1 MVAAQSIQEAQQTF
15 EQQAQQI
22 AEQAKQM
29 LDQAREAEK
38 QEQSKVQE
46 TPPDSDLGSDLTA
59 ETQDGSMTTSILA
72 GAKTAQDI
80 AKAFQ
85 PRKRRKRK
93 K

>member
-1 MVAAQSIQEAQQTF
+1 MFCAAAQSIQEAQQTF

-46 TPPDSDLGSDLTA
+46 THPTGYLT
-59 ETQDGSMTTSILA
+59 ESGGLSLELSSINGTLA
-72 GAKTAQDI
+72 C
-80 AKAFQ
+80 AFFVSSSVIIMLS
-85 PRKRRKRK
+85 
-93 K
+93 